1 MHVPERRNPA
11 RTRARDRQTSVPDLT
26 TIAPLR
32 PQDRPAWEALAR
44 GYKAFYKTPTSAQA
58 FATAWQRLQAGDGVH
73 GLAAFADGTLVG
85 IAHYLFHTS
94 VWAPTACYLQDLYT
108 LPEARGRGV
117 GRALIEAVAD
127 AARARGAAR
136 YYWLTQ
142 HDNAVAR
149 RLYDQVAAWHGF
161 IRYDYPLPPPE

>member
-1 MHVPERRNPA
+1 L
-11 RTRARDRQTSVPDLT
+11 SVPL
-26 TIAPLR
+26 AVVPLR
-32 PQDRPAWEALAR
+32 PEDRPAWEALAR
-44 GYKAFYKTPTSAQA
+44 GYKAFYRTPTTDAEYA
-58 FATAWQRLQAGDGVH
+58 IAWTRLLAGDGVH
-73 GLAAFADGTLVG
+73 GLAACADGTLVG

-117 GRALIEAVAD
+117 GRALIEAVAA
-127 AARARGAAR
+127 AARSRGAAR
-136 YYWLTQ
+136 CYWLTQ

-161 IRYDYPLPPPE
+161 IRYEYPLHAPPA